1 MTDSPDRLLLRLV
14 MVTRRVIDVAG
25 LEMLDEAERQ
35 VLRDVSAYLRSKYG
49 SRPAGGEDGRG
60 GVRTPERD

>member
-25 LEMLDEAERQ
+25 LEMLDEAECR
-35 VLRDVSAYLRSKYG
+35 VLRDVSGYLRTKYG
-49 SRPAGGEDGRG
+49 TRQAGGEDGRG
-60 GVRTPERD
+60 VRAPKRD

>member
-35 VLRDVSAYLRSKYG
+35 VLRDVSGYLRTKYG
-49 SRPAGGEDGRG
+49 SRPAGGEDDR
-60 GVRTPERD
+60 GVRTPERR

>member
-1 MTDSPDRLLLRLV
+1 MPESPDRLLLRLV

-35 VLRDVSAYLRSKYG
+35 VLRDVSRYLRTKYG
-49 SRPAGGEDGRG
+49 SRTPGGDDDR
-60 GVRTPERD
+60 GVRTPEPR